1 MQHNT
6 LALLDAA
13 SRASE
18 LAALTPKRN
27 AGRLWAPHEAEALRK
42 GVEKYG
48 MGAPSPPPP
57 RITRPA
63 FGYAE
68 E

>member
-1 MQHNT
+1 MFAVAALQHNT

-13 SRASE
+13 SKASE

-27 AGRLWAPHEAEALRK
+27 VGRLWAPHEAEALRK

-48 MGAPSPPPP
+48 MGEPPFP
-57 RITRPA
+57 
-63 FGYAE
+63 
-68 E
+68 